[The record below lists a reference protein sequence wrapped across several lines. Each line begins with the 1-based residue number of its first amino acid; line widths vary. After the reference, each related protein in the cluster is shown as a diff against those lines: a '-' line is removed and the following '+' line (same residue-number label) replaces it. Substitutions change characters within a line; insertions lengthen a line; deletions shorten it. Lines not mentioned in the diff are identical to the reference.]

1 MVALKREA
9 TFGRPSKP
17 AQFLT
22 KWFRLILV
30 IRPSWRGGSV
40 AAMASQLSSDKKIAA
55 TLQARIDEQ
64 IEEVAKAVCE
74 GGNVE
79 RQWRRLERLTRL
91 LVSRM

>member
-1 MVALKREA
+1 
-9 TFGRPSKP
+9 
-17 AQFLT
+17 
-22 KWFRLILV
+22 
-30 IRPSWRGGSV
+30 
-40 AAMASQLSSDKKIAA
+40 MASQLSSDKKIAA

-74 GGNVE
+74 GGNAE